1 MSIMSKANKAIKY
14 RIYPTAE
21 QQNLFSRTFGC
32 SRFVYNQMLA
42 LSKDAYAQGETL
54 CSRNKFN
61 YLLTGLKKT
70 YLWLSEVDSTAL
82 TSANDALASAFK
94 NFFAKKTK
102 FPKFH
107 KKKYSAS
114 YTTKHIQG
122 SNNIEIGSNFVKLP
136 KAGIVKAVIH
146 RLPQDDWKLK
156 SATISRTSDGKYYAS
171 VLFEFEKPESNY
183 VADLNNAIG
192 LDYASNGLYVD
203 SNGKV
208 GSNHKYYRESHKKLA
223 KEQRRLSRK
232 IGSKKNE
239 PKSKNYLKQL
249 KKVGKIHRHIANQR
263 LDNLHK
269 ISTEI
274 ANQYDVVCVES
285 LNMRAMSN
293 KKFKN
298 GKATLDNGY
307 GMFLSLLEYK
317 LNDRNKYFIKIDKW
331 YPSSQICHNCGTL
344 HPEMKDLNN
353 RKLTCDCGLTI
364 NRDYNAAINIKNEG
378 LRILLSA

>member
-1 MSIMSKANKAIKY
+1 MSKANKAIKY

-21 QQNLFSRTFGC
+21 QRDLFSRTFGC

-42 LSKDAYAQGETL
+42 LSKDAYAQGENL

-61 YLLTGLKKT
+61 YLLTDLKKT

-94 NFFAKKTK
+94 NFFAKKAK

-107 KKKYSAS
+107 KKKYSDS

-146 RLPQDDWKLK
+146 RFPQNDWKLK

-298 GKATLDNGY
+298 GKAALDNGY

>member
-1 MSIMSKANKAIKY
+1 MSKANKAIKY

-42 LSKDAYAQGETL
+42 LSKDAYSQGKNL

-61 YLLTGLKKT
+61 YLLTDLKKT

-94 NFFAKKTK
+94 NFFTKKAK

-146 RLPQDDWKLK
+146 RFPQNDWKLK

-307 GMFLSLLEYK
+307 GMLLSLLEYK

>member
-1 MSIMSKANKAIKY
+1 MSKANKAIKY

-21 QQNLFSRTFGC
+21 QRDLFSRTFGC

-61 YLLTGLKKT
+61 YLLTDLKKT

-94 NFFAKKTK
+94 DFFAKKAK

-114 YTTKHIQG
+114 YTTKHIQ
-122 SNNIEIGSNFVKLP
+122 SSKNIEIGSNFVKLP

-146 RLPQDDWKLK
+146 RLPQ
-156 SATISRTSDGKYYAS
+156 
-171 VLFEFEKPESNY
+171 
-183 VADLNNAIG
+183 
-192 LDYASNGLYVD
+192 
-203 SNGKV
+203 
-208 GSNHKYYRESHKKLA
+208 
-223 KEQRRLSRK
+223 
-232 IGSKKNE
+232 
-239 PKSKNYLKQL
+239 
-249 KKVGKIHRHIANQR
+249 
-263 LDNLHK
+263 
-269 ISTEI
+269 
-274 ANQYDVVCVES
+274 
-285 LNMRAMSN
+285 
-293 KKFKN
+293 
-298 GKATLDNGY
+298 
-307 GMFLSLLEYK
+307 
-317 LNDRNKYFIKIDKW
+317 KYFIKIDKW